1 MIIITGQTATGK
13 SKLAYEMAKN
23 HNGELINFDSRQ
35 VYKHLDIITG
45 KTIFPDIRT
54 HLLDIVDPKEQFSS
68 FDFIS
73 LARPLITKLVKKR
86 ITPILVGGSYLY
98 LKHLL
103 YGNDTQVPADWKL
116 RGELNKKSVLELQKI
131 LQKENPQVFDKLNQ
145 SDRNNPHR
153 LIRKVEI
160 TKNKEKNSEDINFL
174 RIGNL
179 EKPSYLGGV
188 EARLLYES
196 KNSISNYFRSGSTH
210 KIIGLRFKN
219 KEYLKKAIEKR
230 VEQRIKDGAFQ
241 EVKHL
246 IKNGYKLTDPGLKT
260 IGYKQIFD
268 YYNGK
273 VSKEKTIEQW
283 ISKELQY
290 AKR

>member
-153 LIRKVEI
+153 LIRKIEI
-160 TKNKEKNSEDINFL
+160 GLRHSRPDRESGEKQILNQVKDDTGGLQND
-174 RIGNL
+174 NL
-179 EKPSYLGGV
+179 S
-188 EARLLYES
+188 
-196 KNSISNYFRSGSTH
+196 FQF
-210 KIIGLRFKN
+210 IGLRFKSRKN
-219 KEYLKKAIEKR
+219 LTKAVEKR

-246 IKNGYKLTDPGLKT
+246 IKNGYKLTDPGLNT
-260 IGYKQIFD
+260 IGYKQIFE
-268 YYNGK
+268 YYEGK
-273 VSKEKTIEQW
+273 LSMEKTIEQW

-290 AKR
+290 AKRQYTFMKKDKNIKWQDV